1 MAVLQCH
8 CNSYIKTLQSIIL
21 ASLVMLLLLYV
32 VRLLLVLNYIYNDVL
47 AYRRSRLL
55 QYTNINRM
63 AKSTIS
69 SIKNLQNLKISPF
82 IILYRSRDEMRNV
95 HVLTYEAV
103 QEIDLEYTRPV
114 IILGPL
120 KDRLNDDLMREFPS
134 RFGSC
139 VPHTTRPKRPNEV
152 GNNYSIPVPN

>member
-1 MAVLQCH
+1 M
-8 CNSYIKTLQSIIL
+8 SYF
-21 ASLVMLLLLYV
+21 
-32 VRLLLVLNYIYNDVL
+32 
-47 AYRRSRLL
+47 SRG
-55 QYTNINRM
+55 
-63 AKSTIS
+63 
-69 SIKNLQNLKISPF
+69 
-82 IILYRSRDEMRNV
+82 RDDMRNM

-139 VPHTTRPKRPNEV
+139 VPHTTRPMRPNEV
-152 GNNYSIPVPN
+152 YILSQIVMLCKSLL

>member
-1 MAVLQCH
+1 MIGKIAF
-8 CNSYIKTLQSIIL
+8 NWDDY
-21 ASLVMLLLLYV
+21 SLFMV
-32 VRLLLVLNYIYNDVL
+32 
-47 AYRRSRLL
+47 
-55 QYTNINRM
+55 
-63 AKSTIS
+63 
-69 SIKNLQNLKISPF
+69 KNLIDF
-82 IILYRSRDEMRNV
+82 RFYRKKLIFLIFRGRDDMRHM

-139 VPHTTRPKRPNEV
+139 VPHTTRPMRPNEV
-152 GNNYSIPVPN
+152 CIF

>member
-1 MAVLQCH
+1 MKFL
-8 CNSYIKTLQSIIL
+8 IF
-21 ASLVMLLLLYV
+21 
-32 VRLLLVLNYIYNDVL
+32 RG
-47 AYRRSRLL
+47 
-55 QYTNINRM
+55 
-63 AKSTIS
+63 
-69 SIKNLQNLKISPF
+69 
-82 IILYRSRDEMRNV
+82 RDDMRHM

-139 VPHTTRPKRPNEV
+139 VPHTTRPMRPNEV
-152 GNNYSIPVPN
+152 CIFEFSLFLMQCLKVLKRKIMLRISIYHFLISG

>member
-1 MAVLQCH
+1 M
-8 CNSYIKTLQSIIL
+8 
-21 ASLVMLLLLYV
+21 
-32 VRLLLVLNYIYNDVL
+32 
-47 AYRRSRLL
+47 RS
-55 QYTNINRM
+55 M
-63 AKSTIS
+63 
-69 SIKNLQNLKISPF
+69 
-82 IILYRSRDEMRNV
+82 

-152 GNNYSIPVPN
+152 SSFTNLHSNLYICINVTGIYHIIINTYASFRSMEGIIILCLA

>member
-1 MAVLQCH
+1 M
-8 CNSYIKTLQSIIL
+8 
-21 ASLVMLLLLYV
+21 
-32 VRLLLVLNYIYNDVL
+32 
-47 AYRRSRLL
+47 
-55 QYTNINRM
+55 
-63 AKSTIS
+63 
-69 SIKNLQNLKISPF
+69 
-82 IILYRSRDEMRNV
+82 
-95 HVLTYEAV
+95 LTYEAV

-152 GNNYSIPVPN
+152 SSFINLYSRGVYINITAICYMKINTYASFRSMAGIITSCRV

>member
-1 MAVLQCH
+1 M
-8 CNSYIKTLQSIIL
+8 
-21 ASLVMLLLLYV
+21 
-32 VRLLLVLNYIYNDVL
+32 
-47 AYRRSRLL
+47 RS
-55 QYTNINRM
+55 M
-63 AKSTIS
+63 
-69 SIKNLQNLKISPF
+69 
-82 IILYRSRDEMRNV
+82 

-152 GNNYSIPVPN
+152 SSFTNQDSNSCICNVTGIYHIIINTYASFRSMEGIIILCLV

>member
-1 MAVLQCH
+1 M
-8 CNSYIKTLQSIIL
+8 
-21 ASLVMLLLLYV
+21 
-32 VRLLLVLNYIYNDVL
+32 
-47 AYRRSRLL
+47 RS
-55 QYTNINRM
+55 M
-63 AKSTIS
+63 
-69 SIKNLQNLKISPF
+69 
-82 IILYRSRDEMRNV
+82 

-152 GNNYSIPVPN
+152 SSFTNLHSNLYICKIM

>member
-1 MAVLQCH
+1 M
-8 CNSYIKTLQSIIL
+8 
-21 ASLVMLLLLYV
+21 
-32 VRLLLVLNYIYNDVL
+32 
-47 AYRRSRLL
+47 RS
-55 QYTNINRM
+55 M
-63 AKSTIS
+63 
-69 SIKNLQNLKISPF
+69 
-82 IILYRSRDEMRNV
+82 

-152 GNNYSIPVPN
+152 SSFTNLHSNLYILLNVTGIYHIIINTYASFRSMEGIIILCLV

>member
-1 MAVLQCH
+1 
-8 CNSYIKTLQSIIL
+8 
-21 ASLVMLLLLYV
+21 
-32 VRLLLVLNYIYNDVL
+32 
-47 AYRRSRLL
+47 
-55 QYTNINRM
+55 
-63 AKSTIS
+63 
-69 SIKNLQNLKISPF
+69 
-82 IILYRSRDEMRNV
+82 MRNAN
-95 HVLTYEAV
+95 VLTYEAV

-152 GNNYSIPVPN
+152 TIIYLYIYKGGAILFYSSCPD

>member
-1 MAVLQCH
+1 M
-8 CNSYIKTLQSIIL
+8 
-21 ASLVMLLLLYV
+21 
-32 VRLLLVLNYIYNDVL
+32 
-47 AYRRSRLL
+47 RS
-55 QYTNINRM
+55 M
-63 AKSTIS
+63 
-69 SIKNLQNLKISPF
+69 
-82 IILYRSRDEMRNV
+82 

-152 GNNYSIPVPN
+152 SSFTNLHNNLYICINVTGIYHIIINTYASFRSMEGIIILCLV

>member
-1 MAVLQCH
+1 M
-8 CNSYIKTLQSIIL
+8 
-21 ASLVMLLLLYV
+21 
-32 VRLLLVLNYIYNDVL
+32 
-47 AYRRSRLL
+47 RS
-55 QYTNINRM
+55 M
-63 AKSTIS
+63 
-69 SIKNLQNLKISPF
+69 
-82 IILYRSRDEMRNV
+82 

-152 GNNYSIPVPN
+152 CSFINLYSNLYICKMDKCYRDLPYHNKYICFI

>member
-1 MAVLQCH
+1 M
-8 CNSYIKTLQSIIL
+8 
-21 ASLVMLLLLYV
+21 
-32 VRLLLVLNYIYNDVL
+32 
-47 AYRRSRLL
+47 RS
-55 QYTNINRM
+55 M
-63 AKSTIS
+63 
-69 SIKNLQNLKISPF
+69 
-82 IILYRSRDEMRNV
+82 

-152 GNNYSIPVPN
+152 SSFTNLHSNLYICTKCNRDLP

>member
-1 MAVLQCH
+1 M
-8 CNSYIKTLQSIIL
+8 
-21 ASLVMLLLLYV
+21 
-32 VRLLLVLNYIYNDVL
+32 
-47 AYRRSRLL
+47 RS
-55 QYTNINRM
+55 M
-63 AKSTIS
+63 
-69 SIKNLQNLKISPF
+69 
-82 IILYRSRDEMRNV
+82 

-152 GNNYSIPVPN
+152 SSFTNLHSNLYNLNVTGIYHIIINTYASFRSMEGIIILCLV

>member
-1 MAVLQCH
+1 M
-8 CNSYIKTLQSIIL
+8 ITLEG
-21 ASLVMLLLLYV
+21 
-32 VRLLLVLNYIYNDVL
+32 
-47 AYRRSRLL
+47 
-55 QYTNINRM
+55 
-63 AKSTIS
+63 
-69 SIKNLQNLKISPF
+69 F
-82 IILYRSRDEMRNV
+82 FEILYLFFYTLFSLKLCRAREEMRSM

-152 GNNYSIPVPN
+152 SSFINLYR

>member
-1 MAVLQCH
+1 M
-8 CNSYIKTLQSIIL
+8 
-21 ASLVMLLLLYV
+21 
-32 VRLLLVLNYIYNDVL
+32 
-47 AYRRSRLL
+47 RS
-55 QYTNINRM
+55 M
-63 AKSTIS
+63 
-69 SIKNLQNLKISPF
+69 
-82 IILYRSRDEMRNV
+82 

-152 GNNYSIPVPN
+152 SSLTNLYSNLCICNINVTGIYHIIINTYASFRSMEGIIILCLV

>member
-1 MAVLQCH
+1 MKFL
-8 CNSYIKTLQSIIL
+8 I
-21 ASLVMLLLLYV
+21 
-32 VRLLLVLNYIYNDVL
+32 
-47 AYRRSRLL
+47 SRG
-55 QYTNINRM
+55 
-63 AKSTIS
+63 
-69 SIKNLQNLKISPF
+69 
-82 IILYRSRDEMRNV
+82 RDDMRHM

-139 VPHTTRPKRPNEV
+139 VPHTTRPMRPNEV
-152 GNNYSIPVPN
+152 CIFEFSLFLMKCFK

>member
-1 MAVLQCH
+1 M
-8 CNSYIKTLQSIIL
+8 
-21 ASLVMLLLLYV
+21 
-32 VRLLLVLNYIYNDVL
+32 
-47 AYRRSRLL
+47 RS
-55 QYTNINRM
+55 M
-63 AKSTIS
+63 
-69 SIKNLQNLKISPF
+69 
-82 IILYRSRDEMRNV
+82 

-152 GNNYSIPVPN
+152 SSFTNLHSNLYICINVTGICHIIKIHMLHLGRWKGLSFCA

>member
-1 MAVLQCH
+1 M
-8 CNSYIKTLQSIIL
+8 IIL
-21 ASLVMLLLLYV
+21 V
-32 VRLLLVLNYIYNDVL
+32 IW
-47 AYRRSRLL
+47 
-55 QYTNINRM
+55 
-63 AKSTIS
+63 
-69 SIKNLQNLKISPF
+69 LKIARWILGSREKMAFF
-82 IILYRSRDEMRNV
+82 IFRGRDDMRHM

-139 VPHTTRPKRPNEV
+139 VPHTTRPMRPNEV
-152 GNNYSIPVPN
+152 CIFKFALLVLK

>member
-1 MAVLQCH
+1 
-8 CNSYIKTLQSIIL
+8 
-21 ASLVMLLLLYV
+21 
-32 VRLLLVLNYIYNDVL
+32 
-47 AYRRSRLL
+47 
-55 QYTNINRM
+55 
-63 AKSTIS
+63 
-69 SIKNLQNLKISPF
+69 
-82 IILYRSRDEMRNV
+82 MRNAN
-95 HVLTYEAV
+95 VLTYEAV

-152 GNNYSIPVPN
+152 TIIINNGLNCRSFPHIGTE

>member
-1 MAVLQCH
+1 M
-8 CNSYIKTLQSIIL
+8 
-21 ASLVMLLLLYV
+21 
-32 VRLLLVLNYIYNDVL
+32 
-47 AYRRSRLL
+47 RS
-55 QYTNINRM
+55 M
-63 AKSTIS
+63 
-69 SIKNLQNLKISPF
+69 
-82 IILYRSRDEMRNV
+82 

-152 GNNYSIPVPN
+152 SSFTNLHCNSYICINVTGIYHIIINSYSITKKTISKL

>member
-1 MAVLQCH
+1 M
-8 CNSYIKTLQSIIL
+8 
-21 ASLVMLLLLYV
+21 
-32 VRLLLVLNYIYNDVL
+32 
-47 AYRRSRLL
+47 RS
-55 QYTNINRM
+55 M
-63 AKSTIS
+63 
-69 SIKNLQNLKISPF
+69 
-82 IILYRSRDEMRNV
+82 

-152 GNNYSIPVPN
+152 SSFTNLNSNLYI

>member
-1 MAVLQCH
+1 M
-8 CNSYIKTLQSIIL
+8 
-21 ASLVMLLLLYV
+21 
-32 VRLLLVLNYIYNDVL
+32 
-47 AYRRSRLL
+47 
-55 QYTNINRM
+55 
-63 AKSTIS
+63 
-69 SIKNLQNLKISPF
+69 
-82 IILYRSRDEMRNV
+82 
-95 HVLTYEAV
+95 TYEAV

-152 GNNYSIPVPN
+152 NLVLSGQSSLWGILGCRNNIICTLRFWRGLIISKTTINLSRLTPEIIILFRV

>member
-1 MAVLQCH
+1 M
-8 CNSYIKTLQSIIL
+8 
-21 ASLVMLLLLYV
+21 
-32 VRLLLVLNYIYNDVL
+32 
-47 AYRRSRLL
+47 
-55 QYTNINRM
+55 
-63 AKSTIS
+63 
-69 SIKNLQNLKISPF
+69 
-82 IILYRSRDEMRNV
+82 

-152 GNNYSIPVPN
+152 SSFTNLSNQCICSIHACLNVTGIYHIIINTYASFRSMEGIIILCLV

>member
-1 MAVLQCH
+1 M
-8 CNSYIKTLQSIIL
+8 
-21 ASLVMLLLLYV
+21 
-32 VRLLLVLNYIYNDVL
+32 
-47 AYRRSRLL
+47 RS
-55 QYTNINRM
+55 M
-63 AKSTIS
+63 
-69 SIKNLQNLKISPF
+69 
-82 IILYRSRDEMRNV
+82 

-152 GNNYSIPVPN
+152 SSFPNLHSNLYIFKCNRDLP